1 VSLEA
6 YILVGLIVALAISLV
21 VQQFRIEH
29 VSKELL
35 AAKAIPKRP
44 SVPEPTVEELQVKLT
59 AAYEAKIAE
68 AAETFGKDLNTTSTK
83 LSELVSRLTTDVVE
97 KELAAYH
104 ETLDG
109 VRHTATEAMEK
120 IRAAVDEQRL
130 ELRKSMEAD
139 VATEQARLIERFD
152 AKLGDVVTSY
162 ITESLG
168 GGVDLGSQMAY
179 VVASLEAHKEEIKK
193 DLTNGI

>member
-1 VSLEA
+1 MSLEG
-6 YILVGLIVALAISLV
+6 YVLVGLIAALAIAMV
-21 VQQFRIEH
+21 VQQFRYDRLA
-29 VSKELL
+29 KDLA
-35 AAKAIPKRP
+35 AAKAIPKQP
-44 SVPEPTVEELQVKLT
+44 SVPEPTVQELQAKLT

-68 AAETFGKDLNTTSTK
+68 AAQNFGSDLKSTSTK
-83 LSELVSRLTTDVVE
+83 LSDLVSRLTTDVVE

-139 VATEQARLIERFD
+139 VAAEQARLIERFD

-179 VVASLEAHKEEIKK
+179 VVSSLEAHKEEIKK